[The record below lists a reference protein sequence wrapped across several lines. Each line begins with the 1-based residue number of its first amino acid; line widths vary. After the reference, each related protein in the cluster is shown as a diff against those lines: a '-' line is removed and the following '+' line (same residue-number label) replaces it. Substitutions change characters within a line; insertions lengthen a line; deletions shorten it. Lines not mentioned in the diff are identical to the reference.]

1 MLIIENC
8 LIGNGNWIYRA
19 YPVSVTC
26 QSYCKLYTEKY
37 LRITNFAMW
46 LQYTVGSMQY
56 DVCLG
61 GNILQIVCLKFKYW
75 TVWSGFFSW
84 PKHTR
89 QMIFRRKLGIALV
102 ICCFH
107 GHGGVTK
114 DSGESDCDIQISS
127 HFKLIF
133 LSLFLEV
140 IYIYIW
146 YVM

>member
-1 MLIIENC
+1 MDYLYLVLVWIITANQWRSLEPFLFAELLISSSAWSS
-8 LIGNGNWIYRA
+8 GM
-19 YPVSVTC
+19 VSFLFSPFLSGSIALSVV
-26 QSYCKLYTEKY
+26 YNMMYVWEEKK
-37 LRITNFAMW
+37 R
-46 LQYTVGSMQY
+46 
-56 DVCLG
+56 
-61 GNILQIVCLKFKYW
+61 NILQIVCLKFKYW

-133 LSLFLEV
+133 LSLFF
-140 IYIYIW
+140 
-146 YVM
+146 